1 VGKGREQVAQ
11 HLGMTPASP
20 HSAQTVP
27 GKIAQG
33 RHGCTVRGRGGSPGG
48 VRESAW
54 GDSPADHGALD
65 VTGHLMPRSGGVHEM
80 P

>member
-33 RHGCTVRGRGGSPGG
+33 RHGCTVRGRGGPRAVSESQRGG
-48 VRESAW
+48 IRPLTTA
-54 GDSPADHGALD
+54 P
-65 VTGHLMPRSGGVHEM
+65 LM
-80 P
+80 